1 MREGSRG
8 GGLLSAATSSVSAER
23 ASEFFLVRDAGSWA
37 RFVEQALFGGS
48 RPGGRCP
55 MLAWFV
61 LGHPR
66 LHPEFAVDR
75 EALRYEWH
83 RKGTTL
89 GPCALPA
96 IARRW
101 DWTALTDDTWRT
113 PLGDLRFGWDS
124 FGAAEKAAEHSWFL
138 RLWEK
143 DPKTRPEPSSYLGFR
158 AARQHSLRPTR
169 FPLRVVT
176 ACATDAI
183 IGL

>member
-1 MREGSRG
+1 MSRLHARPG
-8 GGLLSAATSSVSAER
+8 R
-23 ASEFFLVRDAGSWA
+23 LVRCWLVLLLG
-37 RFVEQALFGGS
+37 RFGKASLILSLERCAISVAS
-48 RPGGRCP
+48 PRNPG
-55 MLAWFV
+55 LEW
-61 LGHPR
+61 
-66 LHPEFAVDR
+66 
-75 EALRYEWH
+75 LRTW
-83 RKGTTL
+83 
-89 GPCALPA
+89 
-96 IARRW
+96 IASS